1 MQSTDGE
8 DRLRPNDIED
18 LAIDEVCDRV
28 SRLTTDMMTFWKSAS
43 GWAPAEAAGL
53 LSRSMLDW
61 QASLASSLSRWINA
75 TGDGDLILAW
85 THLGALIEGQLR
97 LFLSVYYEDYKAD
110 AQPMVMRGN
119 VQQPDEA
126 SLELLRQF
134 FVRSVWIAGSDW
146 NTYVQFVQL
155 RRNAIHAFRPRDI
168 GTFDEWRNSLRTHL
182 AFVRDLNDRMPYPDE
197 GFSPRDW

>member
-1 MQSTDGE
+1 M
-8 DRLRPNDIED
+8 RPNDIED

-28 SRLTTDMMTFWKSAS
+28 SQLTADMMTFWKSAS
-43 GWAPAEAAGL
+43 GWAPAEAADL
-53 LSRSMLDW
+53 LSRSMLEW
-61 QASLASSLSRWINA
+61 QVSLASSLSRWANA
-75 TGDGDLILAW
+75 TSDGDLILAW
-85 THLGALIEGQLR
+85 TNLGALIEGQLR
-97 LFLSVYYEDYKAD
+97 LFLSVYYEDYKTD

-155 RRNAIHAFRPRDI
+155 CGHVPSS
-168 GTFDEWRNSLRTHL
+168 G
-182 AFVRDLNDRMPYPDE
+182 V
-197 GFSPRDW
+197 